1 MTAPRLVRTKQT
13 GKSARGTGATNERP
27 RSAARLRSQ
36 SQAADIGVPEVVPED
51 AIRTRAYFLSL
62 ERQRVGADPVRNWL
76 DAERE
81 VAGEAAGPARQG
93 GERRRD
99 A

>member
-13 GKSARGTGATNERP
+13 GESAHGTGATNERP
-27 RSAARLRSQ
+27 RSAARRRPQ
-36 SQAADIGVPEVVPED
+36 SHADIGVPEVVPED

-81 VAGEAAGPARQG
+81 VAGEAAGSARQG